1 MLLQTTTALADT
13 LRTAIPAAA
22 PPANALSMFDLIL
35 KGGVIMVPIGILSV
49 VAVYIIIERYLY
61 IQKAGR
67 VDSNLLRGI
76 EDAMNNGNVQTATS
90 LCKSNNSSIARI
102 LEWGLNRVGRPI
114 KDVENALEA
123 AGNIEI
129 ARMNNKLA
137 YLGVIA
143 GIAPMLGFVGTI
155 IGVIKIF
162 YEISLSDNI
171 SIGTIS
177 EGLYVKM
184 ITSCAGLIVGIVAYA
199 GFHFITIKIDKFTLK
214 AETAMFDFM
223 NLLHNS

>member
-13 LRTAIPAAA
+13 LRTAIPTAA